1 MTSES
6 ALPSL
11 EQYRR
16 FYAEEIRAVAGLFQQ
31 PLLVEAF
38 AQVPREKFLGPA
50 PWQIYGELYMQPGA
64 YREVQDPREVYHNV
78 VIALKKTQS
87 LNNGQPGALAA
98 WIAALHLAPGQRVFH
113 VGCGTGYYTAIM
125 TRVVGS
131 AGAVVA
137 AEIEHDLAQQAAAA
151 LREYP
156 NAAIHARDGA
166 DLDPGPCDAIFVN
179 AGVTHPH
186 LPWLERLNHGGRMVL
201 PLTTPMA
208 PGLGKGLMI
217 CVTRRQDRFS
227 AEVLSMVAIYSSA
240 SVRDPALVPQINKAF
255 ESREL
260 LKMKSVRVD
269 PHEPADTCLVH
280 SPAVC
285 ISSQA

>member
-6 ALPSL
+6 ARPSVG
-11 EQYRR
+11 QYRR
-16 FYAEEIRAVAGLFQQ
+16 FYAEEIRAVAGLSQQ

-50 PWQIYGELYMQPGA
+50 PWLIQGELYMQPGN
-64 YREVQDPREVYHNV
+64 YREVHDPREVYHNV
-78 VIALKKTQS
+78 VIALKKEQS

-98 WIAALHLAPGQRVFH
+98 WIAALQLAPGQRVFH

-125 TRVVGS
+125 AHVVGPQ
-131 AGAVVA
+131 GAVVA
-137 AEIEHDLAQQAAAA
+137 AEVEQDLAEQAAAT

-156 NAAIHARDGA
+156 NVTVHARDGA
-166 DLDPGPCDAIFVN
+166 NVDTGPCDAIFIN

-186 LPWLERLNHGGRMVL
+186 RPWLDRLIDGGRMVL

-217 CVTRRQDRFS
+217 RVTRLQERF
-227 AEVLSMVAIYSSA
+227 ATDVLSMVAIYSST
-240 SVRDPALVPQINKAF
+240 SVRDSALVPQINKAF
-255 ESREL
+255 ESRDL
-260 LKMKSVRVD
+260 MKMKSVRVD
-269 PHEPADTCLVH
+269 SHDPAETCLVH

-285 ISSQA
+285 ISTQA

>member
-1 MTSES
+1 MTAE
-6 ALPSL
+6 AELPTL

-16 FYAEEIRAVAGLFQQ
+16 FYAEEIRAVSNLSQQ

-50 PWQIYGELYMQPGA
+50 PWQIYGELYMQPGN
-64 YREVQDPREVYHNV
+64 YREVHDPREVYHNV

-98 WIAALHLAPGQRVFH
+98 WIAALNLAPGQCVFH
-113 VGCGTGYYTAIM
+113 VGSGTGYYTAIM
-125 TRVVGS
+125 AQVVGPQ
-131 AGAVVA
+131 GAVVA
-137 AEIEHDLAQQAAAA
+137 AEVEQDLAEQAIAA

-156 NAAIHARDGA
+156 NVAVHARDGA
-166 DLDPGPCDAIFVN
+166 NIDPGPCDAIFIN

-186 LPWLERLNHGGRMVL
+186 VPWLERLNDGGRMVL

-217 CVTRRQDRFS
+217 RVTRRQDRFT
-227 AEVLSMVAIYSSA
+227 AEVVSMVAIYSSA

-269 PHEPADTCLVH
+269 PHEPTETCLVH
-280 SPAVC
+280 SPTVC
-285 ISSQA
+285 ISAQA